1 MILPKFHCELNKGV
15 PARESRTGTWLVS
28 PAAGREKKK
37 IEVSTKGPQTT
48 KLSTLEHILL
58 YTNSIVSGL
67 TSRGTLKHQKPGDIK
82 YPFHIWARGWR
93 NGKY

>member
-1 MILPKFHCELNKGV
+1 M
-15 PARESRTGTWLVS
+15 PAWESRTGIWLVS
-28 PAAGREKKK
+28 PAAGCEKKK

-67 TSRGTLKHQKPGDIK
+67 TSRGSLKHQKPGDIR
-82 YPFHIWARGWR
+82 YPFHI
-93 NGKY
+93 YFSCSY